1 MAKHKAQAPNFREG
15 GGVKEFILEDGR
27 TYLIFKF
34 PDWSILVLQKVK
46 GTKEASAE
54 YKPIKAQKNILR
66 KLGYKEGTF
75 YQMGAEIFK
84 DC

>member
-1 MAKHKAQAPNFREG
+1 MAKHKAQAPNFRER

-34 PDWSILVLQKVK
+34 PDRSILVLQKVK
-46 GTKEASAE
+46 GTKGSSAE
-54 YKPIKAQKNILR
+54 YKRIRVQKTIFR

-75 YQMGAEIFK
+75 YQMGAEVFK